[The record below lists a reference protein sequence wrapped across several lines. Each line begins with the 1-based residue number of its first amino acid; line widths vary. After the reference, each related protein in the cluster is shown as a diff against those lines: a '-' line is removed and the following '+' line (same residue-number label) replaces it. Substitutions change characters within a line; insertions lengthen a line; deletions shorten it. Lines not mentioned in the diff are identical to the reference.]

1 MRILLCF
8 LLSFSGFSQDPIRI
22 IIKNTDGNFIPGANI
37 FIDSTNEIFYT
48 DTRGNFIIKG
58 KSKKFKISVT
68 HVGYIKKDVLIIPN
82 ENKYYEIVLEGGIL
96 LSDEIKVTSTRVK
109 ENSPFAFTNI
119 SRKFIE
125 ETNTAQDF
133 PFIIQK
139 TPSAYST
146 SDAGNGVGY
155 TGIRIRGSDATRIN
169 VTINGIPYNDSESH
183 GVFWVN
189 MPDLASSSSSI
200 QVQRGVGSSTNGGGA
215 FGGTVSIKTGNLSEK
230 FRVNYSSSA
239 GSFKTFKNSIEIN
252 SGLINNKLNFNLRLS
267 KITSDGYIDRASSDL
282 KSYYAS
288 ASYYLKNTSID
299 FINFSGK
306 EKIYQSWWGTPESRL
321 LNDIEGM
328 NQVISNNGYTDF
340 QTQNLLDAGR
350 TFNYYTYDNE
360 TDNYQQDHYQ
370 AHINHDF
377 SKKTNL
383 HLALHY
389 TFGRGYYEQYR
400 EGDNLKNYYE
410 DEEDKTIDLVR
421 RRWLK
426 NHFYGITYSFLKEFG
441 NSFLNIG
448 GAINEYDG
456 DHFGKIVSSGSVN
469 VFFTDPYYFSGS
481 IKKDGNVFAK
491 YNVNISNRT
500 ELFTELQI
508 RGYSHKSNGT
518 DNDNSEINVHSKN
531 WFFNP
536 KIGITNKANEK
547 IDLYA
552 SLSIAN
558 REPIRSDFI
567 DSKTI
572 PQHETLYDLE
582 LGKNF
587 NYTRGQLNTNF
598 FWMEYDNQLI
608 TTGEINDVGANIR
621 ENVKKSR
628 RYGIELSNVIIT
640 QIININSSLTLSKNY
655 VFNFNEYIYDYGSDF
670 SEFNTIIN
678 KYKKTDISFSP
689 NIIFNNSI
697 NWRFTKQFS
706 LTFNSKYV
714 GKQFLDN
721 TSNSQRSID
730 SFLVNDLELSTSF
743 NKNIFKNLYLKFS
756 INNIFN
762 EMYSSNGYT
771 FGYYGGLKYEVREN
785 YYYPQ
790 AGRNYMFTINIKF

>member
-1 MRILLCF
+1 MRILLFF
-8 LLSFSGFSQDPIRI
+8 LLSFSGLSQEPIRI
-22 IIKNTDGNFIPGANI
+22 VIKNTDGNFIPGANI
-37 FIDSTNEIFYT
+37 FIDSTNEVFYT
-48 DTRGNFIIKG
+48 DTRGNFIIKE
-58 KSKKFKISVT
+58 KSKKFKISVS
-68 HVGYIKKDVLIIPN
+68 HVGYIKKDILINPN

-125 ETNTAQDF
+125 ENNTAQDF

-139 TPSAYST
+139 TPSTYST

-252 SGLINNKLNFNLRLS
+252 SGLINSKLNFNLRLS

-328 NQVISNNGYTDF
+328 NRVISNNGYTDF

-350 TFNYYTYDNE
+350 TFNYYTYENE

-370 AHINHDF
+370 VHLNHNF
-377 SKKTNL
+377 SKNINL
-383 HLALHY
+383 HLAFHY
-389 TFGRGYYEQYR
+389 TFGRGYYEQFR
-400 EGDNLKNYYE
+400 EGDNLKNYYSNQ
-410 DEEDKTIDLVR
+410 EDKTTDIVR

-426 NHFYGITYSFLKEFG
+426 NHFYGITYSFFKKFN
-441 NSFLNIG
+441 NSSLNIG

-456 DHFGKIVSSGSVN
+456 DHFGEIVSSGSVN

-518 DNDNSEINVHSKN
+518 DNDNSEINVDSKN

-587 NYTRGQLNTNF
+587 NYKRGQLNTNF

-621 ENVKKSR
+621 KNVKKSR
-628 RYGIELSNVIIT
+628 RYGVELSNVIST
-640 QIININSSLTLSKNY
+640 QMININSSLTLSKNY
-655 VFNFNEYIYDYGSDF
+655 VFNFNEYIYDYGNDF
-670 SEFNTIIN
+670 IEFNTIIN

-697 NWRFTKQFS
+697 SWRFTKTFI

-730 SFLVNDLELSTSF
+730 SFLVNDFELSTSF

-756 INNIFN
+756 LNNIFN

-771 FGYYGGLKYEVREN
+771 FGYYGGLNYEVREN